1 MHRRSTATRRLATL
15 LASVLGVGLL
25 ALAEPATTATAAD
38 VPPRPI
44 VTGWGYFGSA
54 TSASTQA
61 AVANA
66 DLMNEV
72 SPFWYV
78 AEDPVK
84 PTVSEAKPCLACSP
98 YAVNKTEVLAAL
110 RGAGV
115 KVLPTITDGMTTGTS
130 MQMAKVLDDPT
141 RRAALVSSIVS
152 LVQANDFDGIDL
164 DFEDFA
170 FSDPLSSWDTTRPDW
185 VAFIGQL
192 SSALH
197 ARGKLLSVTT
207 PPIYTNNRTM
217 TSGTK
222 WNDGYWVYDWAGIAD
237 KVDRLR
243 IMAYDY
249 SVSGGNIAPLP
260 WVEKIAQHAVS
271 VVPSGKVQI
280 GVAAYGRN
288 ATVKVNGVS
297 KVDGTCP
304 TNRPSNYLSRLSFTA
319 ANAGTAIPS
328 ADYVS
333 GDGTVSRSEAVRT
346 WSATNAEWQFTYR
359 VRYTGVTS
367 GGVATSCVV
376 YRTGWYDN
384 AASALARAKL
394 VEKYHLRGI
403 AQWNLDGAA
412 PAQWAL
418 LRDYARTIA
427 PSATK
432 VAVYVPSVTTYGA
445 TATVAARATSDGVAV
460 EGARAV
466 LYARKA
472 GTSTWSLVTS
482 ATTDASGRAS
492 LPHKVTTSTQY
503 KVNIAGAWDRK
514 TGTAYDATSLRT
526 AVALDI
532 SALGVKAGKTV
543 TVGVALKPWIKGQVI
558 RRQVKTG
565 STWTTVASATA
576 GRYGKA
582 TFSFAPKTAGTTYQY
597 RIVAVGTSTVR
608 GNYAYFAIKVG

>member
-25 ALAEPATTATAAD
+25 ALVEPATTATAAD
-38 VPPRPI
+38 APPRPI
-44 VTGWGYFGSA
+44 VTGWGSFGSA
-54 TSASTQA
+54 ASASTRA

-66 DLMNEV
+66 DLMPEV

-78 AEDPVK
+78 AQDPVT
-84 PTVSEAKPCLACSP
+84 PTVAEAKPCPACSP
-98 YAVNKTEVLAAL
+98 YAVNKDEVLAEL
-110 RGAGV
+110 RAAGV
-115 KVLPTITDGMTTGTS
+115 QVLPTITDGMTTGTS
-130 MQMAKVLDDPT
+130 MQLAKVLDDPT

-152 LVQANDFDGIDL
+152 LVQANDYDGIDL

-185 VAFIGQL
+185 VTFIGQL

-249 SVSGGNIAPLP
+249 SVSGGPIAPLP
-260 WVEKIAQHAVS
+260 WVERIVQHAVS

-297 KVDGTCP
+297 KVVGTCP
-304 TNRPSNYLSRLSFTA
+304 TNRPDNYLSTLSFTA

-328 ADYVS
+328 ETFTSD
-333 GDGTVSRSEAVRT
+333 TVNRSAAVRT
-346 WSATNAEWQFTYR
+346 WSATNAEWQFTYQ
-359 VRYTGVTS
+359 VRYKGQTS
-367 GGVATSCVV
+367 GGVDTSCVV

-412 PAQWAL
+412 PAQWAS

-472 GTSTWSLVTS
+472 GTSSWSLVTS

-514 TGTAYDATSLRT
+514 TGTAYDATSLRS
-526 AVALDI
+526 AIALDI

-543 TVGVALKPWIKGQVI
+543 TVGVAVKPWIKGQVI
-558 RRQVKTG
+558 RRQVLSG

-576 GRYGKA
+576 DRYGKA
-582 TFSFAPKTAGTTYQY
+582 TFSFSPTTAGKTYQY

-608 GNYAYFAIKVG
+608 GNYAYFTIKVG